1 MRLLLLAAL
10 AQAGVVKA
18 FSVPSLHWPHLA
30 TAVSAASRSSRACL
44 GLSALDPLKAGH
56 SPSFDPLVKALG
68 ALGQTPQTFAKL
80 PEHDRAILAGLAA
93 EAAEAEVLAQL
104 SDPAADLARL
114 VVTHR
119 MYLDEAG
126 QQKADRLYA
135 AALAQDAGGKLARA
149 KSAAEQWLFTGKLEA
164 GEPAVVLAFD
174 PYRKTKAQK
183 KAELKP
189 AQKPTTGDPKLDV
202 FMMMHGVEPTGKE
215 KAPPKPFI
223 DPLLDPFE
231 AAQQAAA
238 VAAKG
243 KRAFFA
249 EAWSP
254 YYRGRP
260 EKWRFV
266 FYALD
271 DKKDKKGR
279 RLDVR
284 FENGKPVVTSAP
296 AEVDAR
302 HIPFAMDRYLMAK
315 GTGFGIE
322 AAEGYLDDLLPEAQ
336 IGLTVSLG
344 MRDDGDGI
352 DPYFVFKN
360 GEGEIAGMNGRTG
373 ETFRSKYGSPGAP
386 AAQRKGPLGRL
397 WDWLRSL

>member
-1 MRLLLLAAL
+1 MKLLLLAAL
-10 AQAGVVKA
+10 AQAGVVTR
-18 FSVPSLHWPHLA
+18 FSAPAAHWPMLGQ
-30 TAVSAASRSSRACL
+30 AVGMASNTSRSCL
-44 GLSALDPLKAGH
+44 GLSRLDPLKAGH
-56 SPSFDPLVKALG
+56 APSFDPLVKALAAQG
-68 ALGQTPQTFAKL
+68 HTPESFAEL
-80 PEHDRAILAGLAA
+80 SSPDRAAA
-93 EAAEAEVLAQL
+93 VGRAASAAEAEVALRL
-104 SDPAADLARL
+104 SDPEADLSKL

-126 QQKADRLYA
+126 REKADRLYA

-149 KSAAEQWLFTGKLEA
+149 KSAAELWLSSGKLEA
-164 GEPAVVLAFD
+164 GEPAAVLAFD
-174 PYRKTKAQK
+174 PHRKTKARK

-202 FMMMHGVEPTGKE
+202 FMMMHGVEPAGRE
-215 KAPPKPFI
+215 KPPPKPFI

-266 FYALD
+266 FYALND
-271 DKKDKKGR
+271 RKDKKGT

-284 FENGKPVVTSAP
+284 FENGKPIVTSEP

-344 MRDDGDGI
+344 MRDDGDGV
-352 DPYFVFKN
+352 DPYFVFRN

-373 ETFRSKYGSPGAP
+373 ETFRSSYRSSAP
-386 AAQRKGPLGRL
+386 AGEAKGALARL